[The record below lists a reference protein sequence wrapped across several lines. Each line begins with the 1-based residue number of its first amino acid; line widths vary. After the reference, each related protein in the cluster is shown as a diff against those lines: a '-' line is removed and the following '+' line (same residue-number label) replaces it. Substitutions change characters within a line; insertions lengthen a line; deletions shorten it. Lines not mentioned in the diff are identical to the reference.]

1 MQNVIVLPEEN
12 VGCVSS
18 FRKLLT
24 EAYNYIDRVD
34 YFAFADQDDVWLPE
48 KLKSGASILAGLRQE
63 VPSMYCSNLT
73 VTDENLNPY
82 GLMHTS
88 LQVPDMKCRSLFY
101 NIATGCT
108 LLFNKRMVE
117 LFHTHPPKF
126 LKYHDAW
133 IYQTCLFLG
142 DVYYDMTPHILYRQ
156 HGNNVEGAHLSSLAK
171 LRHKLKKLTNSAGHT
186 SDEVAREL
194 LEVYGKS
201 GLLSSVDSKHIG
213 ILAEYKKSFR
223 SRLRLLFPPKD
234 SGLNRQEAGYNLI
247 LKLRIIF
254 GYL

>member
-1 MQNVIVLPEEN
+1 
-12 VGCVSS
+12 
-18 FRKLLT
+18 
-24 EAYNYIDRVD
+24 
-34 YFAFADQDDVWLPE
+34 
-48 KLKSGASILAGLRQE
+48 
-63 VPSMYCSNLT
+63 
-73 VTDENLNPY
+73 
-82 GLMHTS
+82 MHTS